1 MVLKNLMAQK
11 VVEIFGSKQQENNII
26 KNNMSEKI
34 ISTKYSDQ
42 TLGTYVDFLNAG
54 NDSISQISAITGL
67 KRDDIRKIDMATV
80 EKIVASY
87 SNGLRQ
93 DEKVFKQFID
103 IDGIKFGFH
112 PNLKSMTFGEW
123 LDLSEFSKNFPH
135 QLPELM
141 CILYRPVTAEINLQY
156 KIEEYDSDVHLK
168 YVPQMRKLNLANV
181 NAALLFFS
189 TLRNDLV
196 SSTPE
201 YLEKELE
208 TLKREINQLAEEVKH

>member
-1 MVLKNLMAQK
+1 
-11 VVEIFGSKQQENNII
+11 
-26 KNNMSEKI
+26 MSDKI

-42 TLGTYVDFLNAG
+42 TLGTYVDFIAAG
-54 NDSISQISAITGL
+54 EDTVSQIQAITGL
-67 KRDDIRKIDMATV
+67 KRDDIRKIDMATI
-80 EKIVASY
+80 EKIVSAY
-87 SNGLRQ
+87 ANGLRN
-93 DEKVFKQFID
+93 DEKVFQQFIE

-123 LDLSEFSKNFPH
+123 LDLSELSKNFPH

-156 KIEEYDSDVHLK
+156 KIEDYDSDVHLK
-168 YVPQMRKLNLANV
+168 YAPQMRKLNLANV

-196 SSTPE
+196 SNTPE

-208 TLKREINQLAEEVKH
+208 RLKREITQLAEEVKP

>member
-1 MVLKNLMAQK
+1 
-11 VVEIFGSKQQENNII
+11 
-26 KNNMSEKI
+26 MSDKI

-42 TLGTYVDFLNAG
+42 TLGTYVDFMAAG
-54 NDSISQISAITGL
+54 EDTISQIQAITGL
-67 KRDDIRKIDMATV
+67 KRDDIRKIDVTQI
-80 EKIVASY
+80 EKIVTAY
-87 SNGLRQ
+87 ANGLKN
-93 DEKVFKQFID
+93 DEKVFKQFIE

-123 LDLSEFSKNFPH
+123 LDLSELSKNFPH

-168 YVPQMRKLNLANV
+168 YATQMRKMNLANV

-196 SSTPE
+196 NNTPE
-201 YLEKELE
+201 YLEQELE
-208 TLKREINQLAEEVKH
+208 RLKKEISQLAEEVKH

>member
-1 MVLKNLMAQK
+1 
-11 VVEIFGSKQQENNII
+11 
-26 KNNMSEKI
+26 MSEKI

-42 TLGTYVDFLNAG
+42 TLGTYVDFVAAG
-54 NDSISQISAITGL
+54 TDSISQISAITGL
-67 KRDDIRKIDMATV
+67 KRDDIRKIDMATID
-80 EKIVASY
+80 KIVTAY
-87 SNGLRQ
+87 SQGLRQ
-93 DEKVFKQFID
+93 DEKVFQKFID
-103 IDGIKFGFH
+103 IDGVKFGFH

-156 KIEEYDSDVHLK
+156 KIEDYDSDVHLK
-168 YVPQMRKLNLANV
+168 YVPQMRQLNLANV

-196 SSTPE
+196 NSTPAFLE
-201 YLEKELE
+201 AELEK
-208 TLKREINQLAEEVKH
+208 LKNQISQLAEEVKH

>member
-1 MVLKNLMAQK
+1 
-11 VVEIFGSKQQENNII
+11 
-26 KNNMSEKI
+26 MSEKI
-34 ISTKYSDQ
+34 ITTKYSDQ
-42 TLGTYVDFLNAG
+42 TLGTYVDFMAAG
-54 NDSISQISAITGL
+54 EDTVSQIQAITGL
-67 KRDDIRKIDMATV
+67 KRDDIRKIDMATI
-80 EKIVASY
+80 EKIVSAY
-87 SNGLRQ
+87 ANGLRN
-93 DEKVFKQFID
+93 DEKVFQQFIE

-123 LDLSEFSKNFPH
+123 LDLSELSKNFPH

-168 YVPQMRKLNLANV
+168 YAPQMRKLNLANV

-189 TLRNDLV
+189 ILRNDLV

-208 TLKREINQLAEEVKH
+208 KLKREISQLADEVKH

>member
-1 MVLKNLMAQK
+1 
-11 VVEIFGSKQQENNII
+11 
-26 KNNMSEKI
+26 MSDKI

-42 TLGTYVDFLNAG
+42 TLGTYVDFMAAG
-54 NDSISQISAITGL
+54 EDTVSQIQAITGL
-67 KRDDIRKIDMATV
+67 KRDDIRKIDMATI
-80 EKIVASY
+80 EKIVSAY
-87 SNGLRQ
+87 ANGLKN
-93 DEKVFKQFID
+93 DEKVFKQFIE

-123 LDLSEFSKNFPH
+123 LDLSELSKNFPH

-141 CILYRPVTAEINLQY
+141 CILYRPVTAEINQQY

-168 YVPQMRKLNLANV
+168 YAPQMRKLNLANV

-196 SSTPE
+196 SNTPA
-201 YLEKELE
+201 YLEQELE
-208 TLKREINQLAEEVKH
+208 RLKREISQLAEEVKH

>member
-1 MVLKNLMAQK
+1 
-11 VVEIFGSKQQENNII
+11 
-26 KNNMSEKI
+26 MSDKI

-42 TLGTYVDFLNAG
+42 TLGTYVDFMAAG
-54 NDSISQISAITGL
+54 EDTVSQIQAITGL
-67 KRDDIRKIDMATV
+67 KRDDIRKIDMATID
-80 EKIVASY
+80 KIVTAY
-87 SNGLRQ
+87 AQGLRQ
-93 DEKVFKQFID
+93 DEKVFKQFIY

-123 LDLSEFSKNFPH
+123 LDLSELSKNFPH

-141 CILYRPVTAEINLQY
+141 CILYRPVTAEINQQY

-168 YVPQMRKLNLANV
+168 YAPQMRKLNLANV

-196 SSTPE
+196 SNTPE
-201 YLEKELE
+201 YLEQELE
-208 TLKREINQLAEEVKH
+208 RLKREISQLAEEVKP

>member
-1 MVLKNLMAQK
+1 
-11 VVEIFGSKQQENNII
+11 
-26 KNNMSEKI
+26 MSDKI

-42 TLGTYVDFLNAG
+42 TLGTYVDFMAAG
-54 NDSISQISAITGL
+54 EDTVSQIQAITGL
-67 KRDDIRKIDMATV
+67 KRDDIRKIDVTKI
-80 EKIVASY
+80 EKIVTAY
-87 SNGLRQ
+87 ADGLRQ
-93 DEKVFKQFID
+93 DEKVFKQFIE

-123 LDLSEFSKNFPH
+123 LDLSELSKNFPH

-168 YVPQMRKLNLANV
+168 YAPQMRKLNLANV

-196 SSTPE
+196 NSTPE
-201 YLEKELE
+201 YLEQELE
-208 TLKREINQLAEEVKH
+208 RLKREISQLAEEVKH

>member
-1 MVLKNLMAQK
+1 
-11 VVEIFGSKQQENNII
+11 
-26 KNNMSEKI
+26 MSDKI

-42 TLGTYVDFLNAG
+42 TLGTYVDFIAAG
-54 NDSISQISAITGL
+54 EDTISQIQAITGL
-67 KRDDIRKIDMATV
+67 KRDDIRKIDMATI
-80 EKIVASY
+80 EKIVTAY
-87 SNGLRQ
+87 AEGLKN
-93 DEKVFKQFID
+93 DEKVFKQFIE

-123 LDLSEFSKNFPH
+123 LDLSELSKNFPH

-156 KIEEYDSDVHLK
+156 KIEDYDSDIHLK
-168 YVPQMRKLNLANV
+168 YAPQMRQLNLANV

-196 SSTPE
+196 NSTPE
-201 YLEKELE
+201 YLEAELE
-208 TLKREINQLAEEVKH
+208 KLKREISQLADEVKH

>member
-1 MVLKNLMAQK
+1 
-11 VVEIFGSKQQENNII
+11 
-26 KNNMSEKI
+26 MSDKI

-42 TLGTYVDFLNAG
+42 TLGTYVDFMAAG
-54 NDSISQISAITGL
+54 EDTISQIQAITGL
-67 KRDDIRKIDMATV
+67 KRDDIRKIDMATI
-80 EKIVASY
+80 EKIVSAY
-87 SNGLRQ
+87 ANGLKN
-93 DEKVFKQFID
+93 DEKVFKQFIE

-123 LDLSEFSKNFPH
+123 LDLSELSKNFPH

-141 CILYRPVTAEINLQY
+141 CILYRPVTAEINQQY

-168 YVPQMRKLNLANV
+168 YAPQMRKLNLANV

-196 SSTPE
+196 NNTPA
-201 YLEKELE
+201 YLEQELE
-208 TLKREINQLAEEVKH
+208 RLKMEISQLAEEVKP

>member
-1 MVLKNLMAQK
+1 
-11 VVEIFGSKQQENNII
+11 
-26 KNNMSEKI
+26 MSDKI

-42 TLGTYVDFLNAG
+42 TLGTYVDFMAAG
-54 NDSISQISAITGL
+54 EDTISQIQAITGL
-67 KRDDIRKIDMATV
+67 KRDDIRKIDVTQI
-80 EKIVASY
+80 EKIVTAY
-87 SNGLRQ
+87 ANGLKN
-93 DEKVFKQFID
+93 DEKLFKQFIE

-123 LDLSEFSKNFPH
+123 LDLSELSKNFPH

-141 CILYRPVTAEINLQY
+141 CILYRPVTAEINQQY

-168 YVPQMRKLNLANV
+168 YAPQMRKLNLANV

-196 SSTPE
+196 TNTPA
-201 YLEKELE
+201 YLEQELE
-208 TLKREINQLAEEVKH
+208 RLKREISQLADEVKP

>member
-1 MVLKNLMAQK
+1 
-11 VVEIFGSKQQENNII
+11 
-26 KNNMSEKI
+26 MSDKI

-42 TLGTYVDFLNAG
+42 TLGTYVDFMAAG
-54 NDSISQISAITGL
+54 EDTVSQIQAITGL
-67 KRDDIRKIDMATV
+67 KRDDIRKIDVTQI
-80 EKIVASY
+80 EKIVTAY
-87 SNGLRQ
+87 ANGLKN
-93 DEKVFKQFID
+93 DEKVFQKFIE

-123 LDLSEFSKNFPH
+123 LDLSELSKNFPH

-141 CILYRPVTAEINLQY
+141 CILYRPVTAEINQQY

-168 YVPQMRKLNLANV
+168 YAPQMRQLNLANV

-196 SSTPE
+196 NSTPE
-201 YLEKELE
+201 YLEAELE
-208 TLKREINQLAEEVKH
+208 RLKREISQLAEEVKH

>member
-1 MVLKNLMAQK
+1 
-11 VVEIFGSKQQENNII
+11 
-26 KNNMSEKI
+26 MSDKI

-42 TLGTYVDFLNAG
+42 TLGTYVDFMAAG
-54 NDSISQISAITGL
+54 EDTVSQIQAITGL
-67 KRDDIRKIDMATV
+67 KRDDIRKIDMATI
-80 EKIVASY
+80 EKIVTAY
-87 SNGLRQ
+87 AEGLKN
-93 DEKVFKQFID
+93 DEKVFKQFIE

-123 LDLSEFSKNFPH
+123 LDLSELSKNFPH

-141 CILYRPVTAEINLQY
+141 CILYRPVTAEINMQY

-168 YVPQMRKLNLANV
+168 YAPQMRKLNLANV

-196 SSTPE
+196 SNTPA
-201 YLEKELE
+201 YLEAELE
-208 TLKREINQLAEEVKH
+208 RLKREISQLAEEVKP

>member
-1 MVLKNLMAQK
+1 
-11 VVEIFGSKQQENNII
+11 
-26 KNNMSEKI
+26 MSDKI

-42 TLGTYVDFLNAG
+42 TLGTYVDFMAAG
-54 NDSISQISAITGL
+54 EDTISQIQAITGL
-67 KRDDIRKIDMATV
+67 KRDDIRKIDVTQI
-80 EKIVASY
+80 EKIVTAY
-87 SNGLRQ
+87 ANGLKN
-93 DEKVFKQFID
+93 DEKVFKQFIE

-123 LDLSEFSKNFPH
+123 LDLSELSKNFPH

-141 CILYRPVTAEINLQY
+141 CILYRPVTAEINMQY

-168 YVPQMRKLNLANV
+168 YAPQMRKLNLANV

-196 SSTPE
+196 NNTPE
-201 YLEKELE
+201 YLEQELE
-208 TLKREINQLAEEVKH
+208 RLKREITQLAEEVKH

>member
-1 MVLKNLMAQK
+1 
-11 VVEIFGSKQQENNII
+11 
-26 KNNMSEKI
+26 MSDKI

-42 TLGTYVDFLNAG
+42 TLGTYVDFMAAG
-54 NDSISQISAITGL
+54 EDTVSQIQAITGL
-67 KRDDIRKIDMATV
+67 KRDDIRKIDMATI
-80 EKIVASY
+80 EKIVSAY
-87 SNGLRQ
+87 ANGLKN

-123 LDLSEFSKNFPH
+123 LDLSELSKNFPH

-141 CILYRPVTAEINLQY
+141 CILYRPVTAEINQQY

-168 YVPQMRKLNLANV
+168 YAPQMRKLNLANV

-196 SSTPE
+196 NSTPE

-208 TLKREINQLAEEVKH
+208 TLKREISQLAEEVKH

>member
-1 MVLKNLMAQK
+1 
-11 VVEIFGSKQQENNII
+11 
-26 KNNMSEKI
+26 MSNKI

-42 TLGTYVDFLNAG
+42 TLGTYVDFMAAG
-54 NDSISQISAITGL
+54 EDTVSQIQAITGL
-67 KRDDIRKIDMATV
+67 KRDDIRKIDMATIDKIV
-80 EKIVASY
+80 SAYADGLRNDEKI
-87 SNGLRQ
+87 
-93 DEKVFKQFID
+93 FKQFID
-103 IDGIKFGFH
+103 IDGVKFGFH

-123 LDLSEFSKNFPH
+123 LDLSELSKNFPH

-168 YVPQMRKLNLANV
+168 YAPQMRKLNLANV

-196 SSTPE
+196 NSTPE
-201 YLEKELE
+201 YLEQELE
-208 TLKREINQLAEEVKH
+208 KLKREISLLADEVKH

>member
-1 MVLKNLMAQK
+1 
-11 VVEIFGSKQQENNII
+11 
-26 KNNMSEKI
+26 MSDKI

-42 TLGTYVDFLNAG
+42 TLGTYVDFMAAG
-54 NDSISQISAITGL
+54 EDTVSQIQAITGL
-67 KRDDIRKIDMATV
+67 KRDDIRKIDVTQI
-80 EKIVASY
+80 EKIVTAY
-87 SNGLRQ
+87 ANGLKN
-93 DEKVFKQFID
+93 DEKVFQKFIE

-123 LDLSEFSKNFPH
+123 LDLSELSKNFPH

-141 CILYRPVTAEINLQY
+141 CILYRPVTAEINQQY

-168 YVPQMRKLNLANV
+168 YAPQMRKMNLANV

-196 SSTPE
+196 NNTPA
-201 YLEKELE
+201 YLEQELE
-208 TLKREINQLAEEVKH
+208 RLKKEISQLAEEVKH

>member
-1 MVLKNLMAQK
+1 
-11 VVEIFGSKQQENNII
+11 
-26 KNNMSEKI
+26 MSDKI

-42 TLGTYVDFLNAG
+42 TLGTYVDFMAAG
-54 NDSISQISAITGL
+54 EDTVSQIQAITGL
-67 KRDDIRKIDMATV
+67 KRDDIRKIDMATI
-80 EKIVASY
+80 EKIVTAY
-87 SNGLRQ
+87 ANGLKN
-93 DEKVFKQFID
+93 DEKVFQKFIE

-123 LDLSEFSKNFPH
+123 LDLSELSKNFPH

-168 YVPQMRKLNLANV
+168 YAPQMRKLNLANV

-196 SSTPE
+196 TNTPE
-201 YLEKELE
+201 YLEQELE
-208 TLKREINQLAEEVKH
+208 RLKREISQLAEEVKH

>member
-1 MVLKNLMAQK
+1 
-11 VVEIFGSKQQENNII
+11 
-26 KNNMSEKI
+26 MSDKI

-54 NDSISQISAITGL
+54 TDSISQISAITGL

-103 IDGIKFGFH
+103 IDGVKFGFH

-123 LDLSEFSKNFPH
+123 LDLSEFSKNFPN

-156 KIEEYDSDVHLK
+156 KIEAYDSDVHLK

-208 TLKREINQLAEEVKH
+208 TLKKEITQLAEEVKH